1 MKYGVGM
8 TALLCTVSHAVANE
22 NTWVVY
28 QIHHA
33 CERSLPHLHNSRGPL
48 LGQARDA
55 WPPVHI
61 QRGIGS
67 VMDVLIGISIQSR
80 LLLMWFCVT
89 TLWPRF
95 LPHKIELTT
104 LAASSDCAAS
114 STARPDISMTV
125 AGFTSTSALADDVVL
140 VRDSI
145 VKAFWSQTINYDF
158 IQCLGL
164 SKRKRGYIMQQ
175 QCQTGIVTAE
185 ITGRLSLFLAIPA
198 FGHNGRGWY

>member
-1 MKYGVGM
+1 M
-8 TALLCTVSHAVANE
+8 
-22 NTWVVY
+22 
-28 QIHHA
+28 
-33 CERSLPHLHNSRGPL
+33 
-48 LGQARDA
+48 
-55 WPPVHI
+55 HI

-95 LPHKIELTT
+95 LPHKIELTK

-164 SKRKRGYIMQQ
+164 SKRKRGYMHIQQ
-175 QCQTGIVTAE
+175 QHQHGIVTTK
-185 ITGRLSLFLAIPA
+185 ITSRLSLLLANPELDTTDVGGI
-198 FGHNGRGWY
+198 RVI